1 MRTMGPLVV
10 VCALT
15 VPVFGQVTL
24 GTGSAGG
31 LVRDESGALVAGA
44 KVTLTEE
51 SKRLARETETDAEGS
66 FLFPSVA
73 AGIYSLEVRKP
84 GFDTYRVKQ
93 LQIEVGEQAFV
104 NTDLT
109 VGEVRT
115 EITVAAPS
123 EVELSAGS
131 MMAGSVVDSRRV
143 QELPLNGRDFLQLS
157 LLAADTK
164 ALSPANDL
172 FTTYVGPPNRG
183 VILPGTLPY
192 SVEYSVDGIYVGGS
206 RGGELAVGP
215 SVAAIEEFKVQQ
227 SFLTPEQG
235 VNPAV
240 VNVVTKSGGNQF
252 HGEAFEFLRNH
263 NLDARSFFAPAA
275 EDLKRNQFGVAG
287 GGPWWRNHVWF
298 HGFYEGL
305 REITAFS
312 SAAYTPTAAM
322 FTGDF
327 RAAGRVIYDPASYSA
342 GTQTRAPFP
351 ESIIPADRI
360 NPVARNLL
368 AYYAPGTSLASL
380 PSNFS
385 GNPRNTLNDDQGG
398 LRVDAALTARQQM
411 FGRILVE
418 RSPSDQPG
426 LFPYSGLLYLNNSE
440 LAMLQHT
447 WSWGPRAVNVLRI
460 GFLRTTVVGGNE
472 AQNGGPVLSSLGIA
486 NTFETHGISAI
497 NLQGYSSFGKS
508 NGSLGSRD
516 NSWQISEDFTW
527 LKGRHSL
534 ALGAQLDY
542 RRSWQLAG
550 NVLALGSLTFQP
562 TFTAQLAATAQG
574 QIAPVANTGD
584 SFADFLLGAPVT
596 GLMAGLPAVPV
607 RGTRFSPFFQDSWRI
622 TENLTVNYGI
632 SWNLEAP
639 PTPQSWAR
647 NNVHGFDTQTGLLTY
662 AALGQI
668 DPQIIATD
676 WKNLS
681 PRAGLAWKPAFL
693 KATVFRAGA
702 GIYYSEMPWVFTLY
716 SLLGGSPISAG
727 QTFTN
732 SPTSPLPQ
740 YVLGSN
746 IFPPAPPGS
755 ITPDYA
761 RNLPNG
767 TSVDVVAPGYRSAYT
782 GSWTAG
788 LQHSFGAKDSVELY
802 YTGSSSHR
810 LPNIGDL
817 SQCRPTASLFCDPAT
832 RPWPRYG
839 LVLQANSDG
848 NSSYE
853 GITAKYRRRVERGL
867 DIGVEYSLA
876 KTLADSWQ
884 SAASGVYS
892 QITSCRSC
900 AKGPATFDV
909 RNRAVGSMVWE
920 MPFGRGHTYGAH
932 MSRALDLAAGGWTL
946 SGIVTFQN
954 GQAIAFSGPNTTG
967 SQYVNHL
974 PNRICDGRSS
984 QLSSNLRSNGFLWFD
999 PTCFPV
1005 PPIGYFGDSGRT
1017 VIYGPGIHNWD
1028 LALEKSFPLVREST
1042 RLQVRTEA
1050 FNTWNHAQ
1058 FGQPNGNAGA
1068 GATFGRISSAREPR
1082 LIQVAVKVLW

>member
-1 MRTMGPLVV
+1 MRTIRRLILF
-10 VCALT
+10 CAL
-15 VPVFGQVTL
+15 PPLFGQVTL

-31 LVRDESGALVAGA
+31 LVRDASGALVAGA
-44 KVTLTEE
+44 KITLTEE
-51 SKRLARETETDAEGS
+51 SKRLTREAETDAQGS

-73 AGIYSLEVRKP
+73 AGVYSVEVRKP
-84 GFDTYRVKQ
+84 GFRAYRVQQ
-93 LQIEVGEQAFV
+93 LQIEVGEQAFI
-104 NTDLT
+104 TAALT
-109 VGEVRT
+109 VGDVRT
-115 EITVAAPS
+115 EINVPAPS
-123 EVELSAGS
+123 EVELDAGS
-131 MMAGSVVDSRRV
+131 MMIGSVVDSGRV
-143 QELPLNGRDFLQLS
+143 QQLPLNGRNFLQLS
-157 LLAADTK
+157 LLSADTK
-164 ALSPANDL
+164 DLSPANDL
-172 FTTYVGPPNRG
+172 FTTYVGPPARG

-192 SVEYSVDGIYVGGS
+192 SVEYSVDGIYVAGS

-215 SVAAIEEFKVQQ
+215 SVAAIEQFKVQQ
-227 SFLTPEQG
+227 TFLTPEQG

-263 NLDARSFFAPAA
+263 NLDARSFFATAP
-275 EDLKRNQFGVAG
+275 EDLKRNQFGVAA
-287 GGPWWRNHVWF
+287 GGPLSRNHVWF

-312 SAAYTPTAAM
+312 SAAYTPTTAM
-322 FTGDF
+322 FGGDF
-327 RAAGRVIYDPASYSA
+327 RATGRVIYDPASYSA
-342 GTQTRAPFP
+342 ASLIREPFP
-351 ESIIPADRI
+351 ESIIPTNRI

-385 GNPRNTLNDDQGG
+385 GNPRNTLDDDQGG
-398 LRVDAALTARQQM
+398 LRVDAAVTPRQQL

-418 RSPSDQPG
+418 RSPADRPG

-447 WSWGPRAVNVLRI
+447 WSRGPHAVNVLRI

-472 AQNGGPVLSSLGIA
+472 AQNGGPVLSSIGIA
-486 NTFETHGISAI
+486 NTFETRGISSI
-497 NLQGYSSFGKS
+497 NLQGYSSFGRS

-516 NSWQISEDFTW
+516 NSWQVSEDFAW
-527 LKGRHSL
+527 LKGRHSFDF
-534 ALGAQLDY
+534 GAQMDY

-562 TFTAQLAATAQG
+562 TFTAQLAATPQG
-574 QIAPVANTGD
+574 QLSPVANTGD

-607 RGTRFSPFFQDSWRI
+607 RGTRVTPFFQDSWRI
-622 TENLTVNYGI
+622 TETLTLNYGV
-632 SWNLEAP
+632 SWFLEVP

-647 NNVHGFDTQTGLLTY
+647 NDVHGFDTRTGLLTY

-693 KATVFRAGA
+693 KSTVFRAGA

-716 SLLGGSPISAG
+716 SLLGGSPISAS

-740 YVLGSN
+740 YILGSN
-746 IFPPAPPGS
+746 IFPPPPPGA
-755 ITPDYA
+755 ITADYA
-761 RNLPNG
+761 RNLPTG
-767 TSVDVVAPGYRSAYT
+767 SSVDVVAPGYRAAYNS
-782 GSWTAG
+782 SWTAG
-788 LQHSFGAKDSVELY
+788 LQHSFDAEDSGELF

-817 SQCRPTASLFCDPAT
+817 SQCRPTAGLFCDPAT

-839 LVLQANSDG
+839 LVLQTNSDG

-853 GITAKYRRRVERGL
+853 GITAKYRRRVEKGL

-876 KTLADSWQ
+876 KVLSDSWQ

-892 QITSCRSC
+892 QITTCRSC

-920 MPFGRGHTYGAH
+920 LPFGRGRTYGAG
-932 MSRALDLAAGGWTL
+932 MSRALDLAAGGWALT
-946 SGIVTFQN
+946 GIVTFQN
-954 GQAIAFSGPNTTG
+954 GQPIAFSGPNTTG

-984 QLSSNLRSNGFLWFD
+984 QLSNNIRSNGFLWFD
-999 PTCFPV
+999 PSCFPV
-1005 PPIGYFGDSGRT
+1005 PPVGYFGNSGRT
-1017 VIYGPGIHNWD
+1017 VIYAPGIDNWD
-1028 LALEKSFPLVREST
+1028 LAAVKSFPLVGEST
-1042 RLQVRTEA
+1042 RLQVRAEA

-1068 GATFGRISSAREPR
+1068 GATFGRISSAQRPR
-1082 LIQVAVKVLW
+1082 LLQLAVKVLW